1 VVKPL
6 STEIAA
12 HEESRRIADLVWVK
26 GTSSVATMGLAMTL
40 EAEFRVYRGAAL
52 PPTASE
58 RPSAVII
65 CFLGGGADDDDDV
78 ASTVRSA
85 KAAAPDA
92 AVLVLAPSLELP
104 LIGAAVS
111 AGARGFLHTGVPPRQ
126 LVRAVSVVLRGEMAL
141 PREILETSVNW
152 LNEQRRGPDL
162 SALGERKLK
171 ILELVAEG
179 LSNAQIAKR
188 LHLSESTVKGHLK
201 AAYKLLGAKNRKEA
215 STIVWQA
222 QQQPGWEVQER
233 SSRRKA

>member
-26 GTSSVATMGLAMTL
+26 GTSSVATLGLARAL
-40 EAEFRVYRGAAL
+40 EAEFRVHRGAAL

-78 ASTVRSA
+78 ASAVRSA

-92 AVLVLAPSLELP
+92 AVLVLAPSLDLA

-126 LVRAVSVVLRGEMAL
+126 LARAVSVILRGEMAL
-141 PREILETSVNW
+141 PREILEASVKW
-152 LNEQRRGPDL
+152 LNEGRGGADL
-162 SALGERKLK
+162 SALGERKLET
-171 ILELVAEG
+171 LELAAKG

-188 LHLSESTVKGHLK
+188 LFVSESTVKGHLK
-201 AAYKLLGAKNRKEA
+201 AAYKALGVKNRREA
-215 STIVWQA
+215 SRIVRQA
-222 QQQPGWEVQER
+222 QQQPGREVQER
-233 SSRRKA
+233 SSRNA